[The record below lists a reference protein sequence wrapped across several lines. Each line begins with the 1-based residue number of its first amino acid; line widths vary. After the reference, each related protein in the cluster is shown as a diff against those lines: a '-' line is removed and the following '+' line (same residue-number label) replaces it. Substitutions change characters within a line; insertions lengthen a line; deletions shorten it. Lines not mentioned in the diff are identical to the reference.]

1 MSAPTVAV
9 VIVTYNRSALLSGCL
24 DGLRSQS
31 RPVDAVFIVDNAST
45 DRTREV
51 IEARDDLPI
60 RAIHLSDNTGGAGGF
75 HTGVKA
81 AYEAG
86 FDHIWLMD
94 DDVVAA
100 PDCLAQ
106 LLAHGG
112 PAAMVVRQGPDG
124 QLIEKSAT
132 RFDLA
137 SPLAIKPKTASVDT
151 DYARR
156 DEMPVTVPLENVA
169 FEGFM
174 VARGVVERVGLP
186 DPAYFIFYDD
196 CDWAIR
202 IRRAGYRILAVR
214 DAVMTRQLDFD
225 QQHDLSS
232 WKGYYMYRNLFAVH
246 FRYAENPAVRLKP
259 WLIAL
264 VVLLL
269 APLRGGRKEAGNVW
283 RALRDARGLRH
294 LSAVAAPPGPPPSI
308 D

>member
-1 MSAPTVAV
+1 MKVAV
-9 VIVTYNRSALLSGCL
+9 VIVTYNRSALLRGCL
-24 DGLRSQS
+24 DGLAAQT
-31 RPVDAVFIVDNAST
+31 RPADAVYVVDNAST
-45 DRTREV
+45 DDTAAV
-51 IEARDDLPI
+51 LAARDDLPLVPM
-60 RAIHLSDNTGGAGGF
+60 HLTENTGGAGGF

-81 AYEAG
+81 AYDDG
-86 FDHIWLMD
+86 FDRIWLMD

-106 LLAHGG
+106 LVEHGG

-124 QLIEKSAT
+124 VLVEKSAT

-137 SPLAIKPKTASVDT
+137 NPLAIKPKTSSVDS
-151 DYARR
+151 DYSSR
-156 DEMPVTVPLENVA
+156 DQMPVTVPLENVA

-174 VARGVVERVGLP
+174 VSREVVARVGLP
-186 DPAYFIFYDD
+186 DPTYFIFYDD

-202 IRRAGYRILAVR
+202 IRRAGFPIVAVR

-232 WKGYYMYRNLFAVH
+232 WKGFYMYRNLFAVH
-246 FRYAENPAVRLKP
+246 FRYGENVLVRLKP
-259 WLIAL
+259 WLITL

-269 APLRGGRKEAGNVW
+269 SPVRGGRAEAGNVT
-283 RALRDARGLRH
+283 RALRSARGMRH
-294 LSAVAAPPGPPPSI
+294 VAAAATPPEPSSSL